1 MTKVKKSKIGYLP
14 LTLLTIVTVGG
25 GYYFGRNLLGSE
37 LTPKS
42 SAKITPQ
49 SAFVTSY
56 ISTTTEEWSKLDQF
70 ASPTNQKIIGEN
82 LEDFVDDKLKDVDNN
97 LNYQKDIAPW
107 IGGISFTLLPS
118 SSTSIDFHPV
128 AIIGL
133 KNKFKAWRFFH
144 EQKEKIDTEVE
155 TKKYK
160 NIAVY
165 NVINNNIWATIFDNY
180 LIVSDSEDGI
190 QQILDTYKGEAS
202 LAQLD
207 SKNFSAKNSLF
218 QVYLP
223 QYDRFFLKAIANF
236 LPSANSDKLSQLQS
250 GKVNSMTIN
259 VNIEDYGFNFQTIFD
274 LDEKIAANNN
284 NTLEPI
290 SDTLLAQIPQET
302 ILMFNGGNFD
312 KIWQNIENNQKNIPE
327 LDKFISEAKKLVSKK
342 LNLDLEND
350 FINWLD
356 GEFIF
361 SISNVSKTQVQ
372 GSLLLQS
379 SNQKQGNIT
388 LNYLTDRVRRLPS
401 VKVKQNNIKG
411 INVTELTNF
420 RRNLLSYGWLNN
432 NSLLV
437 TFATDFQEV
446 INVNRK
452 NSLLNNETFQITT
465 QSLPQENYGY
475 FYLDLQKT
483 IDTAKNLNPPVFNNA
498 PPDVKAISESL
509 KAIAITSSS
518 PNPNTAQLDINLS
531 LQKYDQ

>member
-1 MTKVKKSKIGYLP
+1 MTKVKKSKIGCLP

-56 ISTTTEEWSKLDQF
+56 ISTNTEEWSKLDKF
-70 ASPTNQKIIGEN
+70 ASPTNQERIGEN

-97 LNYQKDIAPW
+97 LDYQKDIAPW
-107 IGGISFTLLPS
+107 IGGISFTLLPP

-128 AIIGL
+128 TIIGI

-144 EQKEKIDTEVE
+144 QQKDKMKTEVE

-160 NIAVY
+160 NITVY
-165 NVINNNIWATIFDNY
+165 NVTDNNVWATIFDNY
-180 LIVSDSEDGI
+180 LIVSDSENGI
-190 QQILDTYKGEAS
+190 QQIIDTYKGESS

-207 SKNFSAKNSLF
+207 NKNFSAKNSLF

-223 QYDRFFLKAIANF
+223 QYDRFLLKAIANF
-236 LPSANSDKLSQLQS
+236 VPSANSDKLSQLQS

-274 LDEKIAANNN
+274 LDDKIAAKNKA
-284 NTLEPI
+284 LEPI

-302 ILMFNGGNFD
+302 ILMFNGGNID
-312 KIWQNIENNQKNIPE
+312 TIWQNVEDNQKNIPE
-327 LDKFISEAKKLVSKK
+327 LDKFISEAKKLVSQK

-361 SISNVSKTQVQ
+361 SLSNVSNTQVK
-372 GSLLLQS
+372 GYLLLQS
-379 SNQKQGNIT
+379 GNQKQGNKT
-388 LNYLTDRVRRLPS
+388 LNHLTNIVKRLPS
-401 VKVKQNNIKG
+401 VKVKKNNIKG

-420 RRNLLSYGWLNN
+420 RQNLLSYGWLNN

-437 TFATDFQEV
+437 TFANDFQEV

-483 IDTAKNLNPPVFNNA
+483 LETAKNLNSPLFNNV
-498 PPDVKAISESL
+498 PPDIKAISESL